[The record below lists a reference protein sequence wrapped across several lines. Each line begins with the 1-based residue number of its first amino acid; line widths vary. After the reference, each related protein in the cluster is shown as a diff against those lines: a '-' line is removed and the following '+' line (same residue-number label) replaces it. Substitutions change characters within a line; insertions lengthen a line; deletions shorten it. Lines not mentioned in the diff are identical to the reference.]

1 MFKCVHI
8 PVISARCSSAPS
20 SVLASVCV
28 SEEHKVVCLQSVC
41 LCDAAHVCVVVYSQ
55 TQLFFHTCVL
65 FLCSISFN
73 VCSEI
78 VLAADI
84 TTIREFLWLCVCMR
98 VCVLVCVFVC
108 VCLLMCICVLVC
120 IGVYLCVCV
129 FVCICHHCEL
139 IRKLNQCFCG
149 ERTLVSW
156 LLLLFHV
163 FLSSPTDGRRC
174 LSPP

>member
-98 VCVLVCVFVC
+98 VCLSVDVYMCV
-108 VCLLMCICVLVC
+108 
-120 IGVYLCVCV
+120 GVYWGV
-129 FVCICHHCEL
+129 FVCIC
-139 IRKLNQCFCG
+139 
-149 ERTLVSW
+149 VY
-156 LLLLFHV
+156 
-163 FLSSPTDGRRC
+163 
-174 LSPP
+174 LSPL